1 MNIDFCPINQKHVS
15 STAVHCPHCNCTYC
29 PKHGQYI
36 RKGFHSIASSSCFQ
50 VEIQRYR
57 CTNNLCK
64 RATFSVL
71 PPMVL
76 RYCRFF
82 WPCLLVVWDQIN
94 SLSPMIIAVAHTWN
108 VGIGVIE
115 RATALYSAIHP
126 WVSKQYQEQC
136 DSCKTGSLAFMVKRL
151 SFKTG
156 LTDLMSRWYWYQYPA
171 RNILT

>member
-1 MNIDFCPINQKHVS
+1 MNIDFCSINQKHVS
-15 STAVHCPHCNCTYC
+15 SSVIRCPHCNCTNC

-36 RKGFHSIASSSCFQ
+36 RKGFHSKDRSSCFQ

-57 CTNNLCK
+57 CNNKLCK
-64 RATFSVL
+64 HASFSVL

-82 WPCLLVVWDQIN
+82 WPCLLAVWDQIN
-94 SLSPMIIAVAHTWN
+94 ALSPMIIAVAHTWN

-115 RATALYSAIHP
+115 RAKTLHSAIHL
-126 WVSKQYQEQC
+126 WVLKQYQEQC
-136 DSCKTGSLAFMVKRL
+136 NSCKIHSLALMVKIL

-156 LTDLMSRWYWYQYPA
+156 LTDLMNRWYWYHYPA
-171 RNILT
+171 RNVLT